1 MSEGEDRYRRTI
13 YTFTKRTAPFAF
25 QATFDAPSGEACVA
39 RRESSNT
46 ALQSLTLLNDAMYL
60 DAARALGR
68 LGARQADDSAAIT
81 LMFRRVLARPPT
93 PADSALCQSFLQ
105 AEQKRLAA
113 SPADSK
119 ALAGAESDARSAAL
133 ASLARVLLNLDEAVT
148 RP

>member
-1 MSEGEDRYRRTI
+1 MGVG
-13 YTFTKRTAPFAF
+13 KK
-25 QATFDAPSGEACVA
+25 GACGPA
-39 RRESSNT
+39 RCLPLY
-46 ALQSLTLLNDAMYL
+46 A
-60 DAARALGR
+60 
-68 LGARQADDSAAIT
+68 
-81 LMFRRVLARPPT
+81 RVLARPPT

-133 ASLARVLLNLDEAVT
+133 ASLARVLLNLAQAVT